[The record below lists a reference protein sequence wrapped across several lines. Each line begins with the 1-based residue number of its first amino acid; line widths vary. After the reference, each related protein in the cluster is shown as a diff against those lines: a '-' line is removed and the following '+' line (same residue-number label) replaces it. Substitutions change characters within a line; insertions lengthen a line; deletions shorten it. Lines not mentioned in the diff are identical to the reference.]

1 MAITDA
7 IVQYRRF
14 LKRRNCSIHTVK
26 NYMHTLRQFITVR
39 IRNYSYRRISVRLGC
54 RLSRW
59 GYLLLLCRFLSC
71 M

>member
-26 NYMHTLRQFITVR
+26 NYMHTLRQFILWVAVPIEQVGSR
-39 IRNYSYRRISVRLGC
+39 EIQAYIDYLRARRLQ
-54 RLSRW
+54 
-59 GYLLLLCRFLSC
+59 
-71 M
+71 